1 MSHSGEEQRIAPMTT
16 VLVLNGPNLDRL
28 GRREP
33 DVYGSTSYD
42 DVVTMIEAEA
52 AELGLNAV
60 VRQSNSEAQLLD
72 WLHAA
77 ADAGDPV
84 IINAGALTHTS
95 IALRDACAELRAP
108 LIEVHI
114 SNVHARE
121 EFRHHS
127 YLSAVATGVIVGLG
141 VQGYLLA
148 LRYLAKTA
156 EPDTAE

>member
-1 MSHSGEEQRIAPMTT
+1 MAPT
-16 VLVLNGPNLDRL
+16 VLVLNGPNLGRL

-33 DVYGSTSYD
+33 EVYGNTSYED
-42 DVVTMIEAEA
+42 LVAMIEAEA
-52 AELGLNAV
+52 TELGLAAV
-60 VRQSNSEAQLLD
+60 VRQSESEAQLLS

-84 IINAGALTHTS
+84 ILNAGALTHTS

-114 SNVHARE
+114 SNVYARE
-121 EFRHHS
+121 DFRRSS

-148 LRYLAKTA
+148 LRYLAA
-156 EPDTAE
+156 VS

>member
-1 MSHSGEEQRIAPMTT
+1 MTKT
-16 VLVLNGPNLDRL
+16 VLVLNGPNLGRL

-33 DVYGSTSYD
+33 DVYGSTTHD
-42 DVVTMIEAEA
+42 ELVALIEREA

-60 VRQSNSEAQLLD
+60 VRQSDSEADLLG
-72 WLHAA
+72 WIHAA

-84 IINAGALTHTS
+84 ILNAGALTHTS
-95 IALRDACAELRAP
+95 VALRDACTELRAP

-121 EFRHHS
+121 EFRRHS

-148 LRYLAKTA
+148 LRYLAA
-156 EPDTAE
+156 

>member
-1 MSHSGEEQRIAPMTT
+1 MTTTPT
-16 VLVLNGPNLDRL
+16 VLVLNGPNLGRL

-33 DVYGSTSYD
+33 ELYGNTSYLD
-42 DVVTMIEAEA
+42 LVAMIEAEA
-52 AELGLNAV
+52 TELGLTAV
-60 VRQSNSEAQLLD
+60 VRQSESEAQLLS

-84 IINAGALTHTS
+84 ILNAGALTHTS

-114 SNVHARE
+114 SNVYARE
-121 EFRHHS
+121 EFRRTS

-148 LRYLAKTA
+148 LRYLAA
-156 EPDTAE
+156 VS

>member
-1 MSHSGEEQRIAPMTT
+1 MTT

-33 DVYGSTSYD
+33 EIYGSTTYD
-42 DVVTMIEAEA
+42 DLVTLVETQAT
-52 AELGLNAV
+52 ELGLTAV
-60 VRQSNSEAQLLD
+60 VRQSNSEGQLLD

-84 IINAGALTHTS
+84 ILNAGALTHTS
-95 IALRDACAELRAP
+95 IALRDACAELKAP

-127 YLSAVATGVIVGLG
+127 YLSGVATGVIVGLG
-141 VQGYLLA
+141 IQGYLLA
-148 LRYLAKTA
+148 LRYLATL
-156 EPDTAE
+156 ETTRDQP

>member
-1 MSHSGEEQRIAPMTT
+1 VTT

-33 DVYGSTSYD
+33 EIYGSTTYD
-42 DVVTMIEAEA
+42 DLVMLIETQAT
-52 AELGLNAV
+52 ELGLTAV
-60 VRQSNSEAQLLD
+60 VRQSNSEAQLID

-84 IINAGALTHTS
+84 ILNAGALTHTS
-95 IALRDACAELRAP
+95 IALRDACAELKAP

-141 VQGYLLA
+141 AQGYLLA
-148 LRYLAKTA
+148 LRYLATLDVA
-156 EPDTAE
+156 VD

>member
-1 MSHSGEEQRIAPMTT
+1 MTEPRTT
-16 VLVLNGPNLDRL
+16 VLVLNGPNLGRL

-33 DVYGSTSYD
+33 DVYGSTTHAD
-42 DVVTMIEAEA
+42 LVRLIETEA
-52 AELGLNAV
+52 AELGLDAV
-60 VRQSNSEAQLLD
+60 VRQSDSEAQLLD
-72 WLHAA
+72 WIHAA

-95 IALRDACAELRAP
+95 IALRDACAEHRAP

-148 LRYLAKTA
+148 LRYLAA
-156 EPDTAE
+156 PADPA